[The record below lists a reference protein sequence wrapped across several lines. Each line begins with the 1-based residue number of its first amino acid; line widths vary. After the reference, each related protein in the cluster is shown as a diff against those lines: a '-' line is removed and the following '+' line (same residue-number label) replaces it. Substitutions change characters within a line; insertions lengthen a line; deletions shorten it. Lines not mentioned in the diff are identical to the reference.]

1 MILLGEYER
10 GIYMSEKLNDF
21 IEAMT
26 EVALSI
32 QEKFDDFL
40 LQVYEKFGDNDE

>member
-1 MILLGEYER
+1 
-10 GIYMSEKLNDF
+10 MSDELTDF

-40 LQVYEKFGDNDE
+40 LQVCENFGD